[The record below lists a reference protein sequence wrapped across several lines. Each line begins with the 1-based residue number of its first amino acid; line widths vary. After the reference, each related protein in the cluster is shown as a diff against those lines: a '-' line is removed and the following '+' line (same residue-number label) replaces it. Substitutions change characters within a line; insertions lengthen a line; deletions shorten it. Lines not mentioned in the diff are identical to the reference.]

1 MADNEIKVAL
11 TLAEFVGKL
20 ISETF
25 KAVIS
30 SMVDQVRQQEAII
43 AGTELELAEFAPQFI
58 SDNDVE
64 EHLSAL
70 FPCWDDSHAHA
81 IFEGAPYQPARDDL
95 VEKPAI
101 MELTGYM
108 MEKDDYGKNKLTKKD
123 VEEIKLTITKKGVKG
138 IKSAVRMNLAE
149 DRQKS
154 LIALMRQGVPRVIV
168 ESGRILSKVTFIVNQ
183 QESTGNGNTDSNESD
198 TAGSEEAAL
207 NVKPSSIPA
216 GMLKS
221 KLKRLSPMIFKPEI
235 LDITR
240 MLVKQADDQA
250 PQTSE
255 AKVYGEVEI
264 KFKTIT

>member
-1 MADNEIKVAL
+1 MADNEIKVEL

-25 KAVIS
+25 QAVIS

-43 AGTELELAEFAPQFI
+43 AGTELELAEFALQFI

-70 FPCWDDSHAHA
+70 FPWKGDSHAHA
-81 IFEGAPYQPARDDL
+81 IFEGAFYQPAGNDL
-95 VEKPAI
+95 VEEPAI
-101 MELTGYM
+101 MELTGYE
-108 MEKDDYGKNKLTKKD
+108 MEKADFGDNKLTKKG
-123 VEEIKLTITKKGVKG
+123 VEG

-149 DRQKS
+149 DRQKA
-154 LIALMRQGVPRVIV
+154 LIALMRQGVPKIIV
-168 ESGRILSKVTFIVNQ
+168 DSGRILCKVTFRVNQ
-183 QESTGNGNTDSNESD
+183 QGPTGNGNTDSNETD
-198 TAGSEEAAL
+198 TAGSEGATWTVGSRPFAT
-207 NVKPSSIPA
+207 
-216 GMLKS
+216 GTLKS

-235 LDITR
+235 LDSTR
-240 MLVKQADDQA
+240 MLVKQADDEA

>member
-1 MADNEIKVAL
+1 MADNEIKIEL

-25 KAVIS
+25 KAVIG
-30 SMVDQVRQQEAII
+30 SMVDQVRQQVAII
-43 AGTELELAEFAPQFI
+43 AGTELELAEFALQFI

-64 EHLSAL
+64 EHLSSL
-70 FPCWDDSHAHA
+70 FPWQGDSHAHA
-81 IFEGAPYQPARDDL
+81 VFKGASYQPVSRNNP
-95 VEKPAI
+95 VEEPAI
-101 MELTGYM
+101 MELTGYK
-108 MEKDDYGKNKLTKKD
+108 MEESDFDSLQLT
-123 VEEIKLTITKKGVKG
+123 EKGVEK

-149 DRQKS
+149 DPQKA
-154 LIALMRQGVPRVIV
+154 LITLMRQGVPRVIV
-168 ESGRILSKVTFIVNQ
+168 DSGRILAKVTFRVNQ

-198 TAGSEEAAL
+198 TAGSEGAAG
-207 NVKPSSIPA
+207 NVEPSSIRA

-235 LDITR
+235 LDSTR

>member
-1 MADNEIKVAL
+1 MADNEIKVEL

-25 KAVIS
+25 QAVIG
-30 SMVDQVRQQEAII
+30 SMVEQARQQGAII
-43 AGTELELAEFAPQFI
+43 TGTELELAEFALEFI

-70 FPCWDDSHAHA
+70 FPWRADSHAHA
-81 IFEGAPYQPARDDL
+81 IFKDASYQPARNDQ

-101 MELTGYM
+101 MELTGYE
-108 MEKDDYGKNKLTKKD
+108 MEEADFDSLQLTERG
-123 VEEIKLTITKKGVKG
+123 VER

-149 DRQKS
+149 DRQKA
-154 LIALMRQGVPRVIV
+154 LITLMRQGVPRVIV
-168 ESGRILSKVTFIVNQ
+168 ESGRILSKVTFRVNQ
-183 QESTGNGNTDSNESD
+183 QGTTGKGNTDSKESD
-198 TAGSEEAAL
+198 TAGRKGATRVVES
-207 NVKPSSIPA
+207 KPIRT
-216 GMLKS
+216 GMLAS
-221 KLKRLSPMIFKPEI
+221 KLKRISPMIFKPEI
-235 LDITR
+235 LDSTR
-240 MLVKQADDQA
+240 MLVKQADDEA

>member
-1 MADNEIKVAL
+1 MVDNEIKVAL

-25 KAVIS
+25 QAVIS

-43 AGTELELAEFAPQFI
+43 AGTELELAEFALQFI

-64 EHLSAL
+64 EHLSSL
-70 FPCWDDSHAHA
+70 FPWKDDLHAHA
-81 IFEGAPYQPARDDL
+81 IFEGAFYQPAGDDL
-95 VEKPAI
+95 VEEPAI
-101 MELTGYM
+101 MELTGYK
-108 MEKDDYGKNKLTKKD
+108 MEKAADFRNPTGRCQ
-123 VEEIKLTITKKGVKG
+123 ITAKGVES

-149 DRQKS
+149 DPQKA
-154 LIALMRQGVPRVIV
+154 LISLMRQGVPKIIV
-168 ESGRILSKVTFIVNQ
+168 DSGRILSKVTFIVNQ
-183 QESTGNGNTDSNESD
+183 QGPTGNGNTDSNESD
-198 TAGSEEAAL
+198 TAGSEATAQVVES
-207 NVKPSSIPA
+207 SSIRT

-221 KLKRLSPMIFKPEI
+221 KLKSLSPMIFKPRI
-235 LDITR
+235 LDSTR
-240 MLVKQADDQA
+240 MLVKQADDEA

>member
-1 MADNEIKVAL
+1 MADNETKVAL

-25 KAVIS
+25 QAVIS
-30 SMVDQVRQQEAII
+30 SMADQVRQQEAII
-43 AGTELELAEFAPQFI
+43 AGTELELAEFSLQFI

-70 FPCWDDSHAHA
+70 FPCKDDLHAHA
-81 IFEGAPYQPARDDL
+81 IFEGALYQPAGNDH
-95 VEKPAI
+95 VEEPAI

-108 MEKDDYGKNKLTKKD
+108 MERADFRKNKLTKKA
-123 VEEIKLTITKKGVKG
+123 VEEIKLTITKKGVKK

-149 DRQKS
+149 DRQKA

-183 QESTGNGNTDSNESD
+183 QGPTGNGNTDSNETD
-198 TAGSEEAAL
+198 TAGSEGAAQT
-207 NVKPSSIPA
+207 VEPRPIRA
-216 GMLKS
+216 GMLTS
-221 KLKRLSPMIFKPEI
+221 ELKRLSPMIFKPRI
-235 LDITR
+235 LDSTR
-240 MLVKQADDQA
+240 MLVKQADDEA